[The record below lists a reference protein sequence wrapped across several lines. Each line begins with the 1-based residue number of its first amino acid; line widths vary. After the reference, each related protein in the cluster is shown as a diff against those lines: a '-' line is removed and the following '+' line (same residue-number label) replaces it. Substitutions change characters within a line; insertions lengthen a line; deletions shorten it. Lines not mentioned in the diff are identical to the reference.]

1 MSYIDQDACAGSL
14 YFFPYTDFLRPFKR
28 KKNKYL
34 LTGDIKAKKL
44 ILHDSMGLKY
54 INIYMYM

>member
-14 YFFPYTDFLRPFKR
+14 YFFPYTDFLR
-28 KKNKYL
+28 KNKYL
-34 LTGDIKAKKL
+34 MGDIKAKKL